1 MNQQHLDILK
11 HSSAEWNKWRVE
23 NPTVIPDLSGAD
35 LRNAVLSG
43 ADLRAV
49 NLRNADLSSANLRA
63 ANLRTADL
71 RGANLKSAILWSAS
85 LTGSD
90 LRGANLSGADLR
102 SVNFRA
108 ADLKE
113 TDLTDTDL
121 GEANFR
127 TADLTRATLIG
138 ARTNDLTDFRSSIIS
153 GARLWKDQDPIDDW
167 DAELWRIADVHT
179 VKARI
184 TIAFK
189 EHLFALDLMAI
200 LQMLDAGLFEYERL
214 FIVSLEDVVGRSIAD
229 ACLHRLQIKRKKN
242 ICLMKFE
249 SDSHGIDAL
258 FVPMSILLLGA
269 TICNEVEDA
278 LRRSEICTVI
288 KTAFIRRADHVAQ
301 DLKKLLKIEMEK
313 SEGLRQYDLDI
324 LALNEQDAMPEL
336 KIMFATRLVK
346 ERSVN

>member
-1 MNQQHLDILK
+1 MNQKHLDILK

-23 NPTVIPDLSGAD
+23 NPTAIPDLSGAD
-35 LRNAVLSG
+35 LRNAALSG

-49 NLRNADLSSANLRA
+49 NLKNADLTKANLRA

-71 RGANLKSAILWSAS
+71 RGANLDSAILWSAS
-85 LTGSD
+85 LTGAD

-113 TDLTDTDL
+113 ADLTDTDL

-127 TADLTRATLIG
+127 SADLTNATLVG
-138 ARTNDLTDFRSSIIS
+138 ARTNDFTDFRSTIIS

-167 DAELWRIADVHT
+167 DAEIWRIADMHT

-189 EHLFALDLMAI
+189 EHLYALDLSAV
-200 LQMLDAGLFEYERL
+200 LHMLDDGLFEYERL
-214 FIVSLEDVVGRSIAD
+214 FIVSLEDVVGQSISA
-229 ACLHRLQIKRKKN
+229 ACLHRLQTKRKNN

-269 TICNEVEDA
+269 AICNDVEDA

-288 KTAFIRRADHVAQ
+288 KTAFLRRAEHVAQ
-301 DLKKLLKIEMEK
+301 DLQKILLLEMEK
-313 SEGLRQYDLDI
+313 SEGLQQYGLEI
-324 LALNEQDAMPEL
+324 ATLNELELMPEL
-336 KIMFATRLVK
+336 KIMFTPRVLK
-346 ERSVN
+346 E